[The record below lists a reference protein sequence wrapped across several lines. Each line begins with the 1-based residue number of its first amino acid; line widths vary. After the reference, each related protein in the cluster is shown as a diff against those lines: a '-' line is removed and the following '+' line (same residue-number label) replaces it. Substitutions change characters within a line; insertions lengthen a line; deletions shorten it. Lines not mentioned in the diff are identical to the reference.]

1 MPRRTNNLLG
11 LSTVTP
17 DSAFDQGGALISLDD
32 IYPMAAGGRRIVAE
46 AHRQRMGMV
55 AQAIKADFAD
65 QKIGE
70 VNQRAHRCFAE
81 TAENMLRVKSQTKGT
96 ELEAYMEEFTH
107 HAIQLTSQHMTGM
120 MKIHAAAQAQEAA
133 RTPYPPE
140 PPEPEGRPGFFK
152 RLFGGG

>member
-17 DSAFDQGGALISLDD
+17 DSAFDQGGTLISLDEA
-32 IYPMAAGGRRIVAE
+32 YPLAAGGRRIVAE

-70 VNQRAHRCFAE
+70 VNRRAHRCFSE
-81 TAENMLRVKSQTKGT
+81 TAEDMLRVKSGAKGT
-96 ELEAYMEEFTH
+96 ELEEYMDEFTH
-107 HAIQLTSQHMTGM
+107 HAIQLTAQHMTGI
-120 MKIHAAAQAQEAA
+120 MKIHAAAQAQQAVSS
-133 RTPYPPE
+133 PYPAE
-140 PPEPEGRPGFFK
+140 LEERPGFWK
-152 RLFGGG
+152 RLLGGG